1 MIQEITFFGC
11 TCAEKFAENIY
22 YPVKN
27 SSRLKQKQIY
37 LGFDVRGQQGIYF
50 STGEHFLMDYLLL
63 IVIVGHKHAA
73 FYVNL

>member
-27 SSRLKQKQIY
+27 SSRLNQERNIQSSNVLKQKQIY

-50 STGEHFLMDYLLL
+50 STIFLWIIY
-63 IVIVGHKHAA
+63 
-73 FYVNL
+73 Y